1 MMLFHCWKSWG
12 SWGNYYFMS
21 EIWNR

>member
-12 SWGNYYFMS
+12 NYYFIS